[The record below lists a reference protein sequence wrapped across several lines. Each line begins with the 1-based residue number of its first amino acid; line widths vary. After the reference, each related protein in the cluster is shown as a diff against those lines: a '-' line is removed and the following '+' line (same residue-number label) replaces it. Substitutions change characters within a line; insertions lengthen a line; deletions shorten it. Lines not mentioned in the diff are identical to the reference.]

1 MAKMMY
7 VGADI
12 DSKNIT
18 VCFIDELG
26 KKLTKIRQWSNSPA
40 GLEHLIQKSIQIC
53 SENEIEELIIGCEAT
68 SVYSFHFLNGLCKD
82 KQLQIFNPKI
92 YQINPRLI
100 HNFKKSYPDSDKT
113 DYSDAFVIA
122 DRLRFGRLPAPY
134 SASSQNHL
142 PLQRLTRHRFH
153 IVHEINRE
161 KNYLCSQ
168 IFLNFSAY
176 YQKKPLSNTLGATSK
191 ALLTEFM
198 TADELAQTDLPTL
211 LKLIVKKGK
220 NRFTDPEDVLNK
232 ILAMA
237 KESYRIRPELAK
249 SVNLVITLTIKNINV
264 LQKILKELDNA
275 IKEEIKAFPNTL
287 NTVPG
292 IGPVYTAGIIAEIGD
307 IHRFKKEPQLAK
319 FAGLSWKKRQS
330 SDYTAE
336 ETSFSKN
343 SNKYLRY
350 YLCQAANSLKNNN
363 SEYRKYYGQK
373 YKEALKHKHKRAII
387 LSARKFCRLVYALLK
402 SKKMYQLSIIPV

>member
-1 MAKMMY
+1 
-7 VGADI
+7 
-12 DSKNIT
+12 
-18 VCFIDELG
+18 
-26 KKLTKIRQWSNSPA
+26 
-40 GLEHLIQKSIQIC
+40 
-53 SENEIEELIIGCEAT
+53 
-68 SVYSFHFLNGLCKD
+68 
-82 KQLQIFNPKI
+82 
-92 YQINPRLI
+92 
-100 HNFKKSYPDSDKT
+100 
-113 DYSDAFVIA
+113 
-122 DRLRFGRLPAPY
+122 
-134 SASSQNHL
+134 
-142 PLQRLTRHRFH
+142 
-153 IVHEINRE
+153 
-161 KNYLCSQ
+161 
-168 IFLNFSAY
+168 
-176 YQKKPLSNTLGATSK
+176 
-191 ALLTEFM
+191 
-198 TADELAQTDLPTL
+198 
-211 LKLIVKKGK
+211 
-220 NRFTDPEDVLNK
+220 
-232 ILAMA
+232 MA